1 MRRAFLI
8 AAALAFAVLMI
19 RAVRE
24 GLAAGYLDP
33 IARITSQDEA
43 LYAHSA
49 IEMAERGDWLTP
61 HFLGRLALYKPPLL
75 DWLAGASARIFGVS
89 RVGLRL
95 PIVLISALGLGLVF
109 LFGTEVGNLQAGAF
123 AVVLLLSNRLWMVP
137 ASMVL
142 TDALLAAFEIAAMY
156 CLLYDPWLESPL
168 AFWGFAGALAAAVM
182 TKGVAAGPLLLAFAL
197 YCIAAPAKQRPT
209 WRRALLALSA
219 AAAFVLPWYLY
230 QSIVH
235 TRWFLT
241 EHIGLEIFTFGAGAP
256 PQTSQESRFA
266 FYLKRLVWMDPLLFA
281 LAVTAVPAWFAAVR
295 KRSAEATLLACWFAP
310 MLVAIV
316 LWQYRN
322 ATYVIPCLAPLA
334 LAAGI
339 YAPLPERAPRWTALV
354 LAIAFAAK
362 LATPRQPWGLSFAAE
377 HQRAAPALQAYCSQ
391 ERGNELIVVDL
402 EDDLYASTL
411 PLANLRYG
419 LVSPT
424 LSGGQLTMDFPGMGI
439 TMSAAD
445 FDRFAAV
452 APHYREVLRHWGI
465 DAGVDSGGPLARLI
479 VAPTPAALMNLA
491 RTHPLTDFLVPNRYL
506 PAGLAA
512 GGAGHEL
519 ITGPPSAFWLLSR
532 QRLPRPAPPP
542 WTCAM

>member
-1 MRRAFLI
+1 MRRALLI

-33 IARITSQDEA
+33 IARITAQDEA

-49 IEMAERGDWLTP
+49 IQMAERGDWLTP

-75 DWLAGASARIFGVS
+75 DWLAGASARILGVS
-89 RVGLRL
+89 RVTLRL
-95 PIVLISALGLGLVF
+95 PVVLIAALALGLIF
-109 LFGTEVGNLQAGAF
+109 LFGAEAGRLSAGVF

-142 TDALLAAFEIAAMY
+142 TDALLASFEIAAIY

-182 TKGVAAGPLLLAFAL
+182 SKGVAAAPLLLAFVL
-197 YCIAAPAKQRPT
+197 YCVAAPPNRRPT
-209 WRRALLALSA
+209 WRRALLAVTV
-219 AAAFVLPWYLY
+219 AAAFVLPWHIY
-230 QSIVH
+230 QTVVH

-241 EHIGLEIFTFGAGAP
+241 EHIGIEIFSFGAGAP
-256 PQTSQESRFA
+256 PQTTAESRFG
-266 FYLKRLVWMDPLLFA
+266 FYLQRLVWMDPLLFA
-281 LAVTAVPAWFAAVR
+281 LAVTAIPAWFTAVR

-310 MLVAIV
+310 MLAAIV

-339 YAPLPERAPRWTALV
+339 YAPLSVRAPRWTALV

-362 LATPRQPWGLSFAAE
+362 LAMPSAPWGLSFAAE
-377 HQRAAPALQAYCSQ
+377 HQRAAPALQAYCRQ
-391 ERGNELIVVDL
+391 ERGNELIVVDI

-411 PLANLRYG
+411 PLPNLRYG

-452 APHYREVLRHWGI
+452 APHYREVLRQW
-465 DAGVDSGGPLARLI
+465 GVDSNEPLARLI
-479 VAPTPAALMNLA
+479 VAPTPEALMDLA
-491 RTHPLTDFLVPNRYL
+491 RTHPLTDFFVPKRYL
-506 PAGLAA
+506 PAAVAA

-519 ITGPPSAFWLLSR
+519 ITGPPSAFWLMSR
-532 QRLPRPAPPP
+532 ERLPRASPPA
-542 WTCAM
+542 WTCEM